1 MTFLVNSTYFSYIP
15 WQERRVYYLHRYKA
29 RRYPSKYVA
38 NIADGMDQHTT
49 NVPSVRRITKAMS
62 ALTTV
67 EHTLLVPLFTMDKHK
82 MERRFMGHLT
92 TTSILMT
99 LISLWQFCWKSL
111 WDGRKILTYHPFS
124 ICSLTTVLVKTW
136 TATCLLCWHFWSKR
150 KVLRKYVILVNFK
163 KKWICLIHISH
174 KALFSSIKMSH
185 CNVFKVHLG
194 GKLVSIQSQFLQQL
208 NELNLKLK

>member
-1 MTFLVNSTYFSYIP
+1 M
-15 WQERRVYYLHRYKA
+15 K
-29 RRYPSKYVA
+29 
-38 NIADGMDQHTT
+38 
-49 NVPSVRRITKAMS
+49 
-62 ALTTV
+62 
-67 EHTLLVPLFTMDKHK
+67 
-82 MERRFMGHLT
+82 RRFMGHLT

-194 GKLVSIQSQFLQQL
+194 GKLVSIQSQFLQLL
-208 NELNLKLK
+208 NECNLKLKLKKTPLSLLVFQIRVNFLPVGHTHEDIDAFFGVYSKHLDKLDIYTVTGKLL

>member
-1 MTFLVNSTYFSYIP
+1 MSTQHIFLISFCSKGGCTIFTDIKPGGTHQSM
-15 WQERRVYYLHRYKA
+15 WQILLMVWTNTPQMSQVCAELPRQCLHLR
-29 RRYPSKYVA
+29 
-38 NIADGMDQHTT
+38 
-49 NVPSVRRITKAMS
+49 
-62 ALTTV
+62 LW

-208 NELNLKLK
+208 NERNLKLK